1 MAKVQEDG
9 VERNLFWRAIHRVDT
24 SRPVRAF
31 VRYLLVRGNLSAGGV
46 TISALVSLIALM
58 TIGVNG
64 FRAVLG
70 RQPELFDRV
79 VRAINTAFPGLVD
92 DGSNGGIVD
101 PDLLVLERSL
111 TLATLVSIPVL
122 LWTATNVMTG
132 LRNSIRS
139 MFGLTGAPMRP
150 FRGKGWDAVGI
161 LLLSLA
167 VLLSSALLSGSNVLA
182 RAVLGELEVSR
193 GTSGLLIRLAA
204 VVAAFIVD
212 AVVFYLLFRVTA
224 KVRMPSPDWW
234 KGALLGAAGW
244 GLLRLA
250 GTQVIG
256 AWDNPVFAS
265 FAVLVTLIVWINLG
279 LRWVMFTAAWTANP
293 PHTNLPV
300 VPTEVHAR
308 ETPNYVTQTVPYT
321 LDWPHHEVT
330 GTLIPHNGV
339 SGDVTGADSPADR
352 PGTQQRE
359 DPASP

>member
-1 MAKVQEDG
+1 MTDTQDG
-9 VERNLFWRAIHRVDT
+9 ADERNLFWRAVHRVDT

-46 TISALVSLIALM
+46 TISALVSLTALV
-58 TIGVNG
+58 TILTNG

-79 VRAINTAFPGLVD
+79 IQAINTAFPGLID
-92 DGSNGGIVD
+92 DGTNGGIID
-101 PDLLVLERSL
+101 PDRLILERSL
-111 TLATLVSIPVL
+111 TLATIISVPVL

-139 MFGLTGAPMRP
+139 MFGLTGAPLRP
-150 FRGKGWDAVGI
+150 VGGKGWDAVGV

-167 VLLSSALLSGSNVLA
+167 VLLSSVLLSGSTGLA
-182 RAVLGELEVSR
+182 RSVLGELEVSS
-193 GTSGLLIRLAA
+193 GTTGFFIRAAA
-204 VVAAFIVD
+204 VLVAFIVD
-212 AVVFYLLFRVTA
+212 AVTFYLLFRVAA

-244 GLLRLA
+244 GVLRLA

-256 AWDNPVFAS
+256 SWDNPLFAS
-265 FAVLVTLIVWINLG
+265 FAVLATLLVWLNLG
-279 LRWVMFTAAWTANP
+279 IRWVLFTAAWTANP

-308 ETPNYVTQTVPYT
+308 ETPNYVTQSAPHT
-321 LDWPHHEVT
+321 LSWPHHEVT

-339 SGDVTGADSPADR
+339 VGHDDSAAAPSGS
-352 PGTQQRE
+352 
-359 DPASP
+359 